1 MTPTKLAGN
10 GKDFED
16 LLLQRAAHEEKR
28 GVLTMGRYG
37 VQVSIIKGE
46 WRPVPSLPDFDGVLA
61 DGRQFIIEAKV
72 CAGASFELRKDKL
85 KPRQVAHM
93 LTRSAFG
100 VPCFVLIHFNERK
113 LVRTSAPAF
122 TVAIPVN
129 DSLPFW
135 RAFVDAHAVAK
146 RTKQPVE
153 PQGSISREIA
163 LRIGVEVNW
172 NVAPGCRTLT
182 PDFAAILR
190 PGSVDQPN
198 LF

>member
-1 MTPTKLAGN
+1 MTPPKLAGN

-16 LLLQRAAHEEKR
+16 LLLQRAANEEKR
-28 GVLTMGRYG
+28 GVLTMSRYG
-37 VQVSIIKGE
+37 VQVTMIEGE
-46 WRPVPSLPDFDGVLA
+46 WRPVPSLPDFDGALA
-61 DGRQFIIEAKV
+61 NGRQFIIEAKV
-72 CAGASFELRKDKL
+72 CAGPSFELRKDKL

-100 VPCFVLIHFNERK
+100 VPCFLLIHFNERK
-113 LVRTSAPAF
+113 LVRSADPAF

-129 DSLPFW
+129 DSLPLW

-153 PQGSISREIA
+153 PQGSISREMA
-163 LRIGVEVNW
+163 LRIGVKVEW
-172 NVAPGCRTLT
+172 NVAPGCRTVT
-182 PDFAAILR
+182 PDLAALLCPETIQ
-190 PGSVDQPN
+190 QPS